1 MNYEQFLEQLKEDL
15 TARFAA
21 DLPPELSDV
30 RIGIRD
36 VEKLQGESYRGLSF
50 RSGDS
55 PVEANL
61 NMIGAFQAY
70 EEGRPY
76 QDILQEVEDQLMKIV
91 DRTPQF
97 NIGELSDYEAMK
109 PKLMMEV
116 IPQNGNEDRLANIPH
131 QKVEDMALIYRI
143 DMGDSNGGK
152 MTSVITNQ
160 QLKAFGIT
168 AEQLHQ
174 DALENAPLTHPAS
187 LRSMR
192 EVMADMMG
200 MEPEEPMPGEPTM
213 LVATVEG
220 AFMGASVIQYPGF
233 MEQAAEKIGG
243 DFFVLPSSIH
253 EVLIIPDD
261 GHQDYD
267 AKAAQ
272 RLYEELRTSSREGL
286 NISGS
291 RLRSIDKVVLPLI
304 TQGQSPYMIVTNHP
318 ELGLSVR
325 TLYRYIDLGVL
336 LSRNIDLKRKVKFK
350 LRKSDVKKQ
359 IVNRAVFQGR
369 TYDDFKALGL
379 SIEEFVEMDTVL
391 SARGSD
397 KCILTI
403 YFPDIELLVAHLM
416 QRCTEGAVKLV
427 FDQLQ
432 KSLGG
437 SEEFIQY
444 FPYILTDRGH
454 EFGDPDSLEFDR
466 NGHARTKIYYCDP
479 MRSNQKAGIENV
491 HTMLRMILPKGTAF
505 TDLTQWDIRKAV
517 DHINNAPREN
527 LGGKTPYEK
536 ALWLYGKEFLKKLQ
550 LRYVAPDEVTLTPK
564 LLSK

>member
-1 MNYEQFLEQLKEDL
+1 MQEYYAVTARAFKAFVLSYIGRSAPPRRYSDRPYFISHKGGRQMNYEQFLEQLKEDL

-61 NMIGAFQAY
+61 NMTGAFQAY
-70 EEGRPY
+70 EAGHPY
-76 QDILQEVEDQLMKIV
+76 HDILQEVEDQLMKIV

-116 IPQNGNEDRLANIPH
+116 IPQKGNEDRLANIPY
-131 QKVEDMALIYRI
+131 QKVEDMALIYRL
-143 DMGDSNGGK
+143 DMGENSGGK

-160 QLKAFGIT
+160 QLAAFGIT

-174 DALENAPLTHPAS
+174 DALENVPVTHPAS

-253 EVLIIPDD
+253 EVLLIPDD
-261 GHQDYD
+261 GSADYHELAAMVQTINETQVAPAERLSD
-267 AKAAQ
+267 NVYHYDKEDKVFELAEKTAGRKLAQQMEKKVEMRAAAEKKPSILEQLGEKKKEAMDHAPKAKAPGRMA
-272 RLYEELRTSSREGL
+272 
-286 NISGS
+286 
-291 RLRSIDKVVLPLI
+291 
-304 TQGQSPYMIVTNHP
+304 P
-318 ELGLSVR
+318 E
-325 TLYRYIDLGVL
+325 
-336 LSRNIDLKRKVKFK
+336 
-350 LRKSDVKKQ
+350 
-359 IVNRAVFQGR
+359 A
-369 TYDDFKALGL
+369 AL
-379 SIEEFVEMDTVL
+379 
-391 SARGSD
+391 
-397 KCILTI
+397 
-403 YFPDIELLVAHLM
+403 
-416 QRCTEGAVKLV
+416 
-427 FDQLQ
+427 
-432 KSLGG
+432 
-437 SEEFIQY
+437 
-444 FPYILTDRGH
+444 
-454 EFGDPDSLEFDR
+454 
-466 NGHARTKIYYCDP
+466 
-479 MRSNQKAGIENV
+479 
-491 HTMLRMILPKGTAF
+491 
-505 TDLTQWDIRKAV
+505 
-517 DHINNAPREN
+517 
-527 LGGKTPYEK
+527 
-536 ALWLYGKEFLKKLQ
+536 
-550 LRYVAPDEVTLTPK
+550 
-564 LLSK
+564 